1 MMTGFEA
8 GYGSR
13 PIDRDLVTGAA
24 FISRAASSHASPPP
38 VVVDTPI
45 EQAGATTTRS
55 PSVVPSVA
63 QLKDSDGDD
72 IMSPPPHEQ
81 NEDAILVSF
90 EHILAEPDVEEV
102 PMLDPPSG
110 PPDDAPEIIQPEDI
124 EPESAE
130 PAREVNSI
138 EYLIKRFDD
147 GTFLEDMSRRK
158 SV

>member
-1 MMTGFEA
+1 MTGFEA

-24 FISRAASSHASPPP
+24 FISRAASGDASPSP

-45 EQAGATTTRS
+45 EGAETTTTRS

-81 NEDAILVSF
+81 NEDEILVSF

-102 PMLDPPSG
+102 PMFDPPSG
-110 PPDDAPEIIQPEDI
+110 PDDAPKIIQPEDI

-130 PAREVNSI
+130 LAREVNSI
-138 EYLIKRFDD
+138 ESLIKKFNDEA
-147 GTFLEDMSRRK
+147 FLEEMSRRK